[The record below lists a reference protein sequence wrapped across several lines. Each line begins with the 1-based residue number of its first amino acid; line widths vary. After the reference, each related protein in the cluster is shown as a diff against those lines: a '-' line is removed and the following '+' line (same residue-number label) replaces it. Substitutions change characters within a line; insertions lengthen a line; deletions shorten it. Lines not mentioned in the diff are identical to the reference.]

1 MSQARVELTY
11 RQVLVFWAPL
21 AATWLMMAAEGPFL
35 AAVIA
40 RMAAPRFNLAAYG
53 VAFSLAVL
61 IEAPII
67 MIMSASTA
75 LVKDKDS
82 YLRLRN
88 FTFTLIAAVTTAMI
102 LFLIPP
108 VFRLVVR
115 GVIGLPEEVARLTY
129 RACWALLPWPGAIGY
144 RRFYQGILISRDLTR
159 RVAYGTAVRLASITA
174 TGLILYH
181 FSSIEGAILGGSA
194 LGLSVTL
201 EAAASRLMAAS
212 SVKRLCRAETTSP
225 RPALTYRYIARF
237 YYPLA
242 LTSLLG
248 LGVHPL
254 VTFFLGKSRMGLDSL
269 AVMPVVLSLVFIFR
283 SLGLS
288 YQEVAIALLGRDSRS
303 LGRLRNFAALLA
315 LTVSG
320 ALAVIAFTP
329 ISRLWFRDLSGLTDS
344 LTQFSVVPARIM
356 AVIPAL
362 TVWISLQR
370 GVLVEYKQTTPITLA
385 TAIEVAGIFGMLALT
400 IHGLDM
406 VGAAGA
412 ALSLIVGRT
421 LANLYL
427 VIPCTQIRKKT
438 GRHLQIEAA

>member
-1 MSQARVELTY
+1 MSQARAELTY
-11 RQVLVFWAPL
+11 RQILIFWTPL

-40 RMAAPRFNLAAYG
+40 RMGDPKFNLAAYG

-75 LVKDKDS
+75 LVKDSDS

-88 FTFTLIAAVTTAMI
+88 FTLALIAAVTAVML

-115 GVIGLPEEVARLTY
+115 GIIGLPEEVARLTY

-144 RRFYQGILISRDLTR
+144 RRFYQGILISRNLTR
-159 RVAYGTAVRLASITA
+159 RVAYGTAVRLTSITA

-181 FSSIEGAILGGSA
+181 FSSIGGAFLGGAA
-194 LGLSVTL
+194 LGVSVTV

-212 SVKRLCRAETTSP
+212 SVKRLRRAEASSQLP
-225 RPALTYRYIARF
+225 VLSYRFIARF

-248 LGVHPL
+248 LGVHPI
-254 VTFFLGKSRMGLDSL
+254 VTFFLGKSRMGLESL

-288 YQEVAIALLGRDSRS
+288 YQEVAIALLSRGS
-303 LGRLRNFAALLA
+303 RNLNRLRNFAALLA
-315 LTVSG
+315 LCVSG

-329 ISRLWFRDLSGLTDS
+329 LSELWFQNISGLTDS
-344 LTQFSVVPARIM
+344 LTRLSVTPARIM

-370 GVLVEYKQTTPITLA
+370 GVLVEHKQTTPITLA
-385 TAIEVAGIFGMLALT
+385 TMIEVAGIFCMLALT
-400 IHGLDM
+400 IHGLNM
-406 VGAAGA
+406 IGATAA
-412 ALSLIVGRT
+412 ALSLILGRT

-427 VIPCTQIRKKT
+427 VIPNSKIRKKT
-438 GRHLQIEAA
+438 WAASLG

>member
-1 MSQARVELTY
+1 
-11 RQVLVFWAPL
+11 
-21 AATWLMMAAEGPFL
+21 
-35 AAVIA
+35 VIA
-40 RMAAPRFNLAAYG
+40 RMGEPKFNLAAYG

-75 LVKDKDS
+75 LVKDWDS

-88 FTFTLIAAVTTAMI
+88 FTFALIAAVTAVMI

-108 VFRLVVR
+108 VFRLVVQ

-144 RRFYQGILISRDLTR
+144 RRFYQGILISHNLTR
-159 RVAYGTAVRLASITA
+159 KVAYGTAIRLTSITA
-174 TGLILYH
+174 TGLMLYH
-181 FSSIEGAILGGSA
+181 FSPIEGAFLGGTA
-194 LGLSVTL
+194 LGISVSV

-212 SVKRLCRAETTSP
+212 SVKRLCRAGSP
-225 RPALTYRYIARF
+225 SPSPALTYGFIARF

-248 LGVHPL
+248 LGIHPL
-254 VTFFLGKSRMGLDSL
+254 VTFFLGKSRMGLESL

-288 YQEVAIALLGRDSRS
+288 YQEVAIALLSRDSHNQS
-303 LGRLRNFAALLA
+303 RLRNFAALLA
-315 LTVSG
+315 LCVSG
-320 ALAVIAFTP
+320 ILAVTAFSP
-329 ISRLWFRDLSGLTDS
+329 LSRLWFQNVSGLMES
-344 LTQFSVVPARIM
+344 LAGFAVVPTRIM

-370 GVLVEYKQTTPITLA
+370 GILVEHKQTTPITLA
-385 TAIEVAGIFGMLALT
+385 TMIEVVGIFCMLAIT

-406 VGAAGA
+406 IGATGA
-412 ALSLIVGRT
+412 ALSLILGRT

-427 VIPCTQIRKKT
+427 VIPITKIRRK
-438 GRHLQIEAA
+438 IWAVSSD